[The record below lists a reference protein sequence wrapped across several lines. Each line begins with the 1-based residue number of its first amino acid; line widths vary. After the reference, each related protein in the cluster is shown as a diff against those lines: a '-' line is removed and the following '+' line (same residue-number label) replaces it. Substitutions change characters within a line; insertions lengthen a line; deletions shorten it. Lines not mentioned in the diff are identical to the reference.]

1 MSITEQQLGIEDLRV
16 KAEQYKAYTRLMA
29 NSDFKLLILD
39 MFMVQQCAASA
50 RKSAK
55 DTLFATGSRNDYWLN
70 EAQAAGYLEA
80 WLERKGSELESA
92 SYAYAQYVADPE
104 SYVSDNTEI
113 TIVGGAVN
121 VTRS

>member
-55 DTLFATGSRNDYWLN
+55 DTLFETGSRNDYWLN

-113 TIVGGAVN
+113 SVGEGTLN